1 MHHHPVHH
9 PKADILIVDDVP
21 DNIRTLSTLLT
32 NKGYNVRKAL
42 SGHMALFAIKNLR
55 PDLILLDI
63 NMPGMNGYE
72 VCRHLKGDVQTSSI
86 PIIFLSAWDDI
97 EDKVKAFQVGGADYI
112 TKPFQLEEV
121 LVRVQNQ
128 LTIRTL
134 QTQLQSQTLQLQQA
148 LKISNSL
155 NSVLD
160 NVKSI
165 RQYTQ
170 HLLRLIECYQQE
182 YPQLIL
188 PIQTIVDEIN
198 LELIIPNLRNSIEAI
213 QTGVE
218 ELRSILLVLNP
229 ITQPDESD

>member
-1 MHHHPVHH
+1 MHHHPVHQ

-21 DNIRTLSTLLT
+21 DNIRTLSSLLV

-42 SGHMALFAIKNLR
+42 SGHMALFAIKHLK

-72 VCRHLKGDVQTSSI
+72 VCKHLKSDIQTSSI

-97 EDKVKAFQVGGADYI
+97 EDKVKAFQVGGVDYI

-128 LTIRTL
+128 LTIQNL
-134 QTQLQSQTLQLQQA
+134 QTQLQAQNLQLQQA
-148 LKISNSL
+148 LKVSNSL
-155 NSVLD
+155 NSILD
-160 NVKSI
+160 NVKST
-165 RQYTQ
+165 REYTQ

-182 YPQLIL
+182 YSQVVL
-188 PIQTIVDEIN
+188 PIQTPVNE
-198 LELIIPNLRNSIEAI
+198 IIPDLRDSIEAI

-218 ELRSILLVLNP
+218 ELRSILLALNP
-229 ITQPDESD
+229 LIQPDESD